1 MQIYHF
7 LIKKEIPSAIPPFFN
22 TTWMSLANVAGAL
35 GFPAAALLPVTTN
48 NNVSREIRRYVSF
61 LEHRVI
67 RFHPAS
73 KRDVCND
80 SFDDDKWKRSFIQ
93 YLQDLECPFSSSGSL
108 DVQLQW
114 LSNNA
119 TSAAF
124 EDLTKEDISKGMS
137 AKNVALKNAG
147 ETKISS
153 ETLAFDDELKKLAKA
168 VHVDVSSE
176 PLDYSKRLLAV
187 HTIEGA
193 VQRLA
198 ARGNTEI
205 VEHLNS
211 GLDVASEKVE
221 RAAIIVRMLHLEEMR
236 IVQNQINS
244 CLETAQEFVSN
255 PVTDSS
261 LGRVGR

>member
-1 MQIYHF
+1 MD
-7 LIKKEIPSAIPPFFN
+7 
-22 TTWMSLANVAGAL
+22 
-35 GFPAAALLPVTTN
+35 VT
-48 NNVSREIRRYVSF
+48 
-61 LEHRVI
+61 
-67 RFHPAS
+67 
-73 KRDVCND
+73 
-80 SFDDDKWKRSFIQ
+80 
-93 YLQDLECPFSSSGSL
+93 
-108 DVQLQW
+108 
-114 LSNNA
+114 
-119 TSAAF
+119 
-124 EDLTKEDISKGMS
+124 
-137 AKNVALKNAG
+137 
-147 ETKISS
+147 
-153 ETLAFDDELKKLAKA
+153 
-168 VHVDVSSE
+168 SE

-221 RAAIIVRMLHLEEMR
+221 RAAIIIRMLHLEEMR

>member
-1 MQIYHF
+1 M
-7 LIKKEIPSAIPPFFN
+7 K
-22 TTWMSLANVAGAL
+22 LANVAGAL

-48 NNVSREIRRYVSF
+48 NNVSREIRRYVAF
-61 LEHRVI
+61 LEHRII
-67 RFHPAS
+67 RYHPAS
-73 KRDVCND
+73 KREVCNG
-80 SFDDDKWKRSFIQ
+80 SFDDDKWNRCFVQ
-93 YLQDLECPFSSSGSL
+93 YLQDLGCPFSSSGSL

-114 LSNNA
+114 LSNHA

-124 EDLTKEDISKGMS
+124 EDLTKEDISKGTS

-147 ETKISS
+147 ERKISS

-168 VHVDVSSE
+168 VHVDVTSE

-221 RAAIIVRMLHLEEMR
+221 RAAIIIRMLHLEEMR